1 MRRPS
6 IVVKRHRPIFF
17 LPSRAKD
24 VLHDDAAGQQV
35 PLVVPHA
42 QSMIPTLR
50 AAAVH
55 VRPRLSHMVRPVR
68 TNNVPLAYVR
78 PWDVYTMV
86 QVAYFALVYNTTPH
100 PLHVMSSLAQ
110 AYISTNQMELASFLL
125 KEMTMAPSEGICH
138 PSHPMLCDALA
149 SHIHLLHM
157 RAAHSTDYDPDMNR
171 EDHPAYTLAT
181 LYDACAA
188 AQILLPCTALSA
200 LISRLSKHLHGTT
213 LAKLIRVVAS
223 DFMERPPTDYT
234 SSVISAI
241 VIAYGRASVPHEG
254 DAFVRDYATRHGGTC
269 TTRLLASQHR
279 PQHLSWLRQFTSA
292 RHIPIDAPL
301 HNAWSSHT
309 DVWNAII
316 RAHVLH
322 GDTVG
327 ARIWLERFRITK
339 ELAPMLRDL
348 GLQAPHMTSSPY
360 HTFVH
365 GVSTFRGIRS
375 YSAKVSPAEQL
386 RHEQQAQRLDVS
398 FKAAVVY
405 DVIDSMRRDGVVMGV
420 SLLNFLANF
429 EGGHAH
435 IQRGI
440 SLAIEALSLER
451 GPANVAQRVR
461 WPSTASES
469 MRGRRMH
476 LATVTAL
483 CTLYAADA
491 RQHMSLTSLMPFD
504 GKPFEAIQD
513 VDIATLRGVLSH
525 CVELVTKFPSQK
537 HLAKNG
543 LALLNAMLRAM
554 LWTNDFPGA
563 WYTTQL
569 FVKWHIQPD
578 MYTYLALW
586 QRFSPVMSEL
596 SAPKTLDAVQELLL
610 HMVGE
615 QVKALGT
622 VALDEPAWAAALCQ
636 DPKVEGALSRI
647 KRDAHA
653 RL

>member
-1 MRRPS
+1 
-6 IVVKRHRPIFF
+6 
-17 LPSRAKD
+17 
-24 VLHDDAAGQQV
+24 
-35 PLVVPHA
+35 
-42 QSMIPTLR
+42 MIPTLR

-55 VRPRLSHMVRPVR
+55 VRPRLSHMIRPVLG
-68 TNNVPLAYVR
+68 TNVPLSYVR
-78 PWDVYTMV
+78 PCDVYTMV
-86 QVAYFALVYNTTPH
+86 HIAHFALVYHTTPH

-110 AYISTNQMELASFLL
+110 AYISTNQMELAYFVL
-125 KEMTMAPSEGICH
+125 KEMTLAPSEGICH
-138 PSHPMLCDALA
+138 PSHPLLCDALA
-149 SHIHLLHM
+149 SHIHWLHK
-157 RAAHSTDYDPDMNR
+157 RATHSTDYDPDMNR

-188 AQILLPCTALSA
+188 AQIPLPCTALSA
-200 LISRLSKHLHGTT
+200 LISRLSKHLHGAT
-213 LAKLIRVVAS
+213 LAKLIHVVAA

-254 DAFVRDYATRHGGTC
+254 DAFVRDYASRHGGTC
-269 TTRLLASQHR
+269 FTRLLASQHR

-292 RHIPIDAPL
+292 RHIPIDAPM
-301 HNAWSSHT
+301 HNVWSSHT

-327 ARIWLERFRITK
+327 ARIWLERFRMTK
-339 ELAPMLRDL
+339 ELAPMLRAL

-398 FKAAVVY
+398 YKAAVVY
-405 DVIDSMRRDGVVMGV
+405 DVIDLMRRDGVVMGV

-429 EGGHAH
+429 EGGYAH
-435 IQRGI
+435 VQRGI

-461 WPSTASES
+461 SPSTASES
-469 MRGRRMH
+469 VRGQRMH

-483 CTLYAADA
+483 CTLYAANA
-491 RQHMSLTSLMPFD
+491 RRCMSPISLMPFND
-504 GKPFEAIQD
+504 QLFQGVQD
-513 VDIATLRGVLSH
+513 VDIASLRGVLSH

-537 HLAKNG
+537 HFAKNG
-543 LALLNAMLRAM
+543 LSLLNAMLRAM

-563 WYTTQL
+563 WYTMQL
-569 FVKWHIQPD
+569 FVRWRVQPD

-596 SAPKTLDAVQELLL
+596 STPKTLDAVQELLL

-615 QVKALGT
+615 QVRALGT

-636 DPKVEGALSRI
+636 NPTVDVALSQI
-647 KRDAHA
+647 KCDAHI